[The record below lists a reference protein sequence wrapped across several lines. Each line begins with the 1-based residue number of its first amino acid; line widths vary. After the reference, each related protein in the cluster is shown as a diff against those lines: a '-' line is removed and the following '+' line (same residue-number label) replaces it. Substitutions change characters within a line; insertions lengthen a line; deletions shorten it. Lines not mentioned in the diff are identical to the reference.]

1 MATCEENDE
10 AIDAALVDALT
21 SPKRVEVD
29 GQVVESR
36 PVSDLLAVRKALRSD
51 CVQRSGAFP
60 VQLFQAKPPGAV

>member
-10 AIDAALVDALT
+10 AIETALVDALT

-36 PVSDLLAVRKALRSD
+36 PVSDLLAVRKALRND
-51 CVQRSGAFP
+51 CVQRAGVLP
-60 VQLFQAKPPGAV
+60 IQLFQAKPPGAV

>member
-1 MATCEENDE
+1 MATCDENNE

-51 CVQRSGAFP
+51 CVQRAGVFP
-60 VQLFQAKPPGAV
+60 VQLFQVKPPGAV